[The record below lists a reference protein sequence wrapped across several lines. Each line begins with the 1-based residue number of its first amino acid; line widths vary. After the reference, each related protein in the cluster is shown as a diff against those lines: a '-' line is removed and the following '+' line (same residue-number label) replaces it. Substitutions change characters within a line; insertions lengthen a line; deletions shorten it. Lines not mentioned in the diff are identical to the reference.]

1 MTDPAALAAR
11 LLDGD
16 RAALARVITLIQ
28 RDPRAAAALDPLLA
42 PATGRA
48 YTIGVTGAPGAGKST
63 LVGAMLLD
71 ALGRGQSTAVIA
83 LDPESPLT
91 GGAILGD
98 RLRMERAAIDD
109 RVFLRSVTADARG
122 GGLSAAAPLIVRA
135 LDAAGWPWIVLE
147 TVGVGQSELAI
158 AEAAATTIVVLTPG
172 AGDEVQAI
180 KAGLMEIADVF
191 VINKADH
198 PGVAATRRDVEQAI
212 AHARGRAWRPVLV
225 EAVAT
230 DGRGIA
236 PLWDAVFAHRAHLEA
251 TQALADQRRRF
262 LKLAV
267 RTLAARALDARL
279 EAWMNGESGRALIER
294 VERGE
299 ASLPGACAEALGG
312 LQGGAASG
320 SA

>member
-1 MTDPAALAAR
+1 MTEFAGLVAR
-11 LLDGD
+11 LLAGD

-28 RDPRAAAALDPLLA
+28 RDPRAAAALDPALA
-42 PATGRA
+42 AATGRA

-63 LVGAMLLD
+63 LVGALLQD
-71 ALGRGQSTAVIA
+71 ALGRGQSTAVLA

-98 RLRMERAAIDD
+98 RLRMERAAADA
-109 RVFLRSVTADARG
+109 RVFVRSVTADPRA

-135 LDAAGWPWIVLE
+135 LDAAGWPWIVIE
-147 TVGVGQSELAI
+147 TVGVGQAELAI
-158 AEAAATTIVVLTPG
+158 AEAAATTVVVLTPG

-198 PGVAATRRDVEQAI
+198 PGVDATRRDVEQAI
-212 AHARGRAWRPVLV
+212 AHARGHAWRPVLI

-236 PLWDAVFAHRAHLEA
+236 SLWEAILAHRAHLEA
-251 TQALADQRRRF
+251 THALAERRRRF
-262 LKLAV
+262 LALAV
-267 RTLAARALDARL
+267 RTLAARVLDERL
-279 EAWMNGESGRALIER
+279 EAWMSGEGGRSLIER
-294 VERGE
+294 VARGE
-299 ASLPGACAEALGG
+299 TSLPGACVEVLGN
-312 LQGGAASG
+312 LQAGASRPV
-320 SA
+320 